1 MTLDA
6 DTCYRALGARDRRF
20 DGLFFVGVSTTGVYC
35 RPICTARTPGRDRC
49 RFFRSA
55 PEAERAG
62 FRACLVCRPEL
73 APGGAPLEAVTR
85 LVAGA
90 LARIQAGA
98 LDEGSVD
105 ALAAE
110 LGVTGRHL
118 RRAFEAEL
126 GVTPVGVAQSRRLAT
141 AKRLL
146 HDTALGLGDVALASG
161 FGSVRRFNAAFRER
175 FGRPPSALRRARDGA
190 ETGGALR
197 LRLDY
202 RPPLEWERLLAF
214 LGTRGIAG
222 VEQVAEN
229 AYVRT
234 VRVGAAVGIVSVTP
248 ARGAPWLLA
257 EASVSL
263 APALATV
270 VARLRA
276 LLDLDARPDAVA
288 THLGRDPRLRDGI
301 RRHPGLRLPG
311 AFDPF
316 ETAVRAVL
324 GQQVSVAA
332 AATLAGRLARRFGAA
347 LPGAPSPA
355 LAVLFPSAEALA
367 TTTAEAIAEDGI
379 PRARAETVLGLARAV
394 ADGAIALA
402 PGTDPEEV
410 ARRLDALPG
419 IGPWTAQ
426 YIAMRAL
433 HHPDAFPADDLG
445 VRRALRARGATAVR
459 RAERWRPWRAYAVMH
474 LWESLGAMP
483 GASAPAKDPT
493 RALRS
498 GTR

>member
-6 DTCYRALGARDRRF
+6 ATCYRALGARDRRF
-20 DGLFFVGVSTTGVYC
+20 DGLFFVAVSTTGVYC
-35 RPICTARTPGRDRC
+35 RPICSARTPRRDRC

-55 PEAERAG
+55 AEAERAG
-62 FRACLVCRPEL
+62 YRACLLCRPEL

-85 LVAGA
+85 LVTSA
-90 LARIQAGA
+90 LSRIDAGA

-118 RRAFEAEL
+118 RRAFDAEL
-126 GVTPVGVAQSRRLAT
+126 GVTPIGLAQSRRLAT

-146 HDTALGLGDVALASG
+146 HDTALGLADVALASG

-175 FGRPPSALRRARDGA
+175 FGRPPSALRRAPGDGA
-190 ETGGALR
+190 ALR

-202 RPPLEWERLLAF
+202 RPPLEWDRLLAF
-214 LGTRGIAG
+214 LGARKVDG
-222 VEQVAEN
+222 VEQVAGGVY
-229 AYVRT
+229 ART
-234 VRVGAAVGIVSVTP
+234 VRLGGAAGVVSVAP
-248 ARGAPWLLA
+248 VAGRPWLVA
-257 EASVSL
+257 EASLSL

-288 THLGRDPRLRDGI
+288 AHLGHNPRLQDTFL
-301 RRHPGLRLPG
+301 RHPGLRLPG

-316 ETAVRAVL
+316 EIAVRAVL

-332 AATLAGRLARRFGAA
+332 AATLAGRLARRFGATLA
-347 LPGAPSPA
+347 DAPSPA
-355 LAVLFPSAEALA
+355 LAVLFPTAEALA
-367 TTTAEAIAEDGI
+367 GATTGAVAEIGV
-379 PRARAETVLGLARAV
+379 PRSRAETVLALARAV
-394 ADGAIALA
+394 ADGDVRLA
-402 PGTDPEEV
+402 PGSDPDEV

-426 YIAMRAL
+426 YISMRAL

-445 VRRALRARGATAVR
+445 VRKALRDRGPAVER

-474 LWESLGAMP
+474 LWESLGT
-483 GASAPAKDPT
+483 AP
-493 RALRS
+493 
-498 GTR
+498 